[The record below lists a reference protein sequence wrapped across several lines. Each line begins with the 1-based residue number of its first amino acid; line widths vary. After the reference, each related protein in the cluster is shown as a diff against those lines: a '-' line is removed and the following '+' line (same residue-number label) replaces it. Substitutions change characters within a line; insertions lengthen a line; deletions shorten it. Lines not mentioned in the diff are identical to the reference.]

1 MRIRR
6 HFEPFQDFKIT
17 PKVWKWLGIG
27 AGVVL
32 AGYLT
37 AYLVL
42 FPAPFLPGHQP
53 VPRVLGLTVPEAQ
66 AEIQKSKLQV
76 TDGGAEPHPTAT
88 AGIVIWQDPPPG
100 VIAPEGTKV
109 VLVSSAG
116 PPKIPVPDVAKLDVG
131 LAQSLVSAAGL
142 VVSQVTD
149 GGAEPHPT
157 ATAGIV
163 IWQDPPPGVIAPE
176 GPKVSL
182 VSSAGPPKIPVPD
195 VSNLDA
201 TLAQSLVAAAGL
213 VVSQVES
220 VQAASPT
227 GLAML
232 TRPPAGT
239 ALAPGAGVSIVI
251 SRGAPT
257 IPIPDLLGMASA
269 DARTRLETEGLQ
281 LGTVTRRR
289 TADASPGTVVG
300 QRPAAGTLAAPGTV
314 VDVVVARS
322 PQ

>member
-1 MRIRR
+1 MRVRR
-6 HFEPFQDFKIT
+6 HFESIEGVKIDRR
-17 PKVWKWLGIG
+17 VWKWLGIG
-27 AGVVL
+27 AAMVL

-37 AYLVL
+37 AYFVL
-42 FPAPFLPGHQP
+42 FPAPFLPGHQA
-53 VPRVLGLTVPEAQ
+53 VPRVLGLTVVEAQ
-66 AEIQKSKLQV
+66 AEIQKSQLQV
-76 TDGGAEPHPTAT
+76 TDGGAEPHPSA
-88 AGIVIWQDPPPG
+88 AQGVVIWQDPPPG

-109 VLVSSAG
+109 TLVASAG
-116 PPKIPVPDVAKLDVG
+116 PPKIPVPDVANLEAS

-142 VVSQVTD
+142 T
-149 GGAEPHPT
+149 
-157 ATAGIV
+157 
-163 IWQDPPPGVIAPE
+163 
-176 GPKVSL
+176 
-182 VSSAGPPKIPVPD
+182 
-195 VSNLDA
+195 
-201 TLAQSLVAAAGL
+201 
-213 VVSQVES
+213 VSQVES
-220 VQAASPT
+220 VQAAQPT
-227 GLAML
+227 GLAMM

-239 ALAPGAGVSIVI
+239 ALTPGAGLTLVV

-289 TADASPGTVVG
+289 TGEAAPGTVVG

>member
-6 HFEPFQDFKIT
+6 RFEPFQGFKIT
-17 PKVWKWLGIG
+17 PKFWRWLGIG
-27 AGVVL
+27 VGTVL

-37 AYLVL
+37 AYLII
-42 FPAPFLPGHQP
+42 FPAPILPGHQA
-53 VPRVLGLTVPEAQ
+53 VPRVLGLTLAEAQ
-66 AEIQKSKLQV
+66 AEIQKAKLQV
-76 TDGGAEPHPTAT
+76 TDGGAEPHPTAP

-100 VIAPEGTKV
+100 VVAPEGTKV
-109 VLVSSAG
+109 
-116 PPKIPVPDVAKLDVG
+116 
-131 LAQSLVSAAGL
+131 
-142 VVSQVTD
+142 T
-149 GGAEPHPT
+149 
-157 ATAGIV
+157 
-163 IWQDPPPGVIAPE
+163 
-176 GPKVSL
+176 L

-195 VSNLDA
+195 VSRLDA
-201 TLAQSLVAAAGL
+201 TLAQSLIAAAGL

-220 VQAASPT
+220 VQADSLA

-232 TRPPAGT
+232 TRPTAGT
-239 ALAPGAGVSIVI
+239 ALVPGAGVTIVV

-269 DARTRLETEGLQ
+269 DARTRLENEGLQ

-314 VDVVVARS
+314 VDIVVARS

>member
-1 MRIRR
+1 MRVRR
-6 HFEPFQDFKIT
+6 RFETFQDVKIT
-17 PKVWKWLGIG
+17 PKFWRWVGIG
-27 AGVVL
+27 VGMVL

-37 AYLVL
+37 AYLL
-42 FPAPFLPGHQP
+42 IFPAPLLPGHQA

-76 TDGGAEPHPTAT
+76 TDGGAEPHPTAP

-109 VLVSSAG
+109 
-116 PPKIPVPDVAKLDVG
+116 
-131 LAQSLVSAAGL
+131 
-142 VVSQVTD
+142 T
-149 GGAEPHPT
+149 
-157 ATAGIV
+157 
-163 IWQDPPPGVIAPE
+163 
-176 GPKVSL
+176 L

-195 VSNLDA
+195 VSGLDA

-220 VQAASPT
+220 VQAAAPS

-239 ALAPGAGVSIVI
+239 ALAPGSGLAIVV

-257 IPIPDLLGMASA
+257 IPIPDLLGMALG

-300 QRPAAGTLAAPGTV
+300 QRPGAGTLAAPGTV
-314 VDVVVARS
+314 VDIVVARS